1 MSKNVQVG
9 IDSIPNYEMPQQFV
23 EEEFKLLDE
32 DEDEDEDAS
41 KNDENEIFDL
51 LTYLKI
57 PLVVEQWL

>member
-1 MSKNVQVG
+1 MG
-9 IDSIPNYEMPQQFV
+9 IDGIPKYEMSQQFV
-23 EEEFKLLDE
+23 QEEFKLLDE

-57 PLVVEQWL
+57 PLVVEQLL

>member
-1 MSKNVQVG
+1 MG
-9 IDSIPNYEMPQQFV
+9 IDGIPNYEMPQQFV

-57 PLVVEQWL
+57 PLVVEQ

>member
-1 MSKNVQVG
+1 MG
-9 IDSIPNYEMPQQFV
+9 IDGIPNYEMPQQFV

-32 DEDEDEDAS
+32 DENEDEDAS

-57 PLVVEQWL
+57 PLVVEQLL

>member
-1 MSKNVQVG
+1 MG

-41 KNDENEIFDL
+41 KIDENEIFDL

-57 PLVVEQWL
+57 PLVVEQ

>member
-1 MSKNVQVG
+1 MG

-41 KNDENEIFDL
+41 KIDENEIFDL

-57 PLVVEQWL
+57 PLVVEQLL